1 MAKKNCKIYTAD
13 QYDPETGQPYPNAVG
28 IDVTDTKAIQ
38 RLLLENID
46 KLTPED
52 FGVKKKAQVLEEKA
66 KSGGQDIQKTIDKAL
81 NSALD
86 TDVKRG
92 VADALVYD
100 TLSNKQ
106 QRAVIDELAAEL
118 GSTDNIIDAAN
129 SLAMY
134 PWQRVLLYNV
144 GLEQLAE
151 QAKGLTG
158 KAKDANTKQQ
168 VQTLLALKDAASSF
182 AKGLQAMQVIYK
194 SPASPIAIQMA
205 VEADIEQANK
215 TAKERGKKA
224 AKEVLNEMKKD
235 YTAGDVIDDVAETL
249 TGETDIKKEE
259 EKIKVTKQKIAKER
273 KGTKKNP
280 ISVLNNTKKKGG
292 TLGAAFDTLNKVAS
306 QSMLPQNV
314 QSALNSVVRGM
325 IDDGVT
331 SIADIAN
338 AINKKWK
345 GRFSEGIE
353 EAYNNAREELQSEN
367 SPIELDS
374 IEETEIT
381 ANEIKQA
388 AKDLVDASARI
399 TAEKLAERARKK
411 EANKQIREAA
421 KENQSENANV
431 IIAEKLLRDI
441 QNLANPEL
449 KREQTLVKQVAAAYQ
464 AKVKELLGIK
474 SEGKTKT
481 AEQILKDKTAFA
493 SEKTWEDIRKS
504 VIAAIDNDKTLT
516 KVDKE
521 YLKNDFLAHYI
532 DNGIKTLLTG
542 TDVKKILGKAGNW
555 RDIIKNE
562 DTVDKA
568 KEKLKNF
575 VEGITDNPAVA
586 EQINKAFDD
595 AVKTKRVEAIKRT
608 IKAKSNTKAK
618 SKVVKAVDKMAAMI
632 AQGGLDID
640 GVFDVLSD
648 DFGII
653 SLDADQKAEL
663 KILSENLYNAPKDS
677 FLKDNARHKIAAF
690 VNDIVLNNWAKF
702 LQNAEALSVINLFT
716 PETLAVNFLGSG
728 FEWLDTLDLDTFRN
742 NKAINGLAK
751 AELAKAYAAFV
762 TIMNGGSAYIE
773 SYTESID
780 KVSDSGSGSKEHTLN
795 SLESKSG
802 GRLFGIVPEIWA
814 TVDGKMVDLNLFNY
828 AQKTVRG
835 IGRTM
840 NAGDAF
846 FMVGINNKAAFNIR
860 QNQLILQGVS
870 KPIAANQARTEV
882 YGGDMV
888 AAKEQAAREIARSG
902 EKLTDANIT
911 RRAAEIL
918 RGEMPNEV
926 NVLAEQI
933 TMEQTFKAAT
943 PNDFVGT
950 IARQALNLPPNLIR
964 LLLYG
969 NPIVGKSI
977 LWGLANSDNPSV
989 AAATKSFVNILTKWV
1004 MPFTSGIAHLAERAA
1019 EGILPYAAL
1028 KMGLY
1033 YAKQQGG
1040 KDYSVGGFD
1049 LWVSA
1054 KTDAEIAAFQVRNQ
1068 LLIRKA
1074 IKGTAVILPLLIASL
1089 GDDDD
1094 DDEVQIYGNGEIEF
1108 TGKKTAN
1115 LKYKRVVIINGVA
1128 IPFKAFPDMEPILN
1142 AYGAIA
1148 DMKRAGIDVSAAQ
1161 QSAIITSAYFDT
1173 GYMEGVTRLKKLA
1186 TSDEN
1191 YERKTTL
1198 NGIVNSIVPLVG
1210 VMRWTQ
1216 RNFTD
1221 PYQKDLQNLGLFD
1234 QLKYYAGLDV
1244 DEKYNVTDWDGNL
1257 VKIAY
1262 EYPNLTSM
1270 NADFKKQYDKN
1281 VTPSYRLLQ
1290 KANFQ
1295 MTEPKQTEL
1304 FFDEDKSEMF
1314 SKDQTVQYK
1323 GFMKETF
1330 KNVRENSYKANEGDW
1345 KGAPPNVIL
1354 KYADDIE
1361 QYSKSVAEM
1370 LMLVEYKKPIPKAL
1384 KESVYK
1390 AGGQEAKVK
1399 PLFFFLPQ
1407 KTKDKII
1414 SVVPE
1419 ATPQSGVYRIGQT
1432 VIPIK

>member
-13 QYDPETGQPYPNAVG
+13 QLNPDGSPKDGAIG
-28 IDVTDTKAIQ
+28 IDTTDTKAIQ

-46 KLTPED
+46 KLTPKD
-52 FGVKKKAQVLEEKA
+52 FGVKPKAQVLEEKA

-158 KAKDANTKQQ
+158 KAKAANTKQQ

-235 YTAGDVIDDVAETL
+235 YTAGEVIDDVAETL

-259 EKIKVTKQKIAKER
+259 EKIKVTKQNIAKER

-374 IEETEIT
+374 IEETERA

-449 KREQTLVKQVAAAYQ
+449 KREQSLVKQVAAAYQ

-762 TIMNGGSAYIE
+762 TIMKGGSAYIE

-802 GRLFGIVPEIWA
+802 GRLLGVVPEIWA

-1040 KDYSVGGFD
+1040 KDYSIGGFD

-1068 LLIRKA
+1068 LLLRKA
-1074 IKGTAVILPLLIASL
+1074 VKGTAVILPLLIASL
-1089 GDDDD
+1089 GDDD

-1108 TGKKTAN
+1108 TGKKAAN

-1281 VTPSYRLLQ
+1281 VTPSYKLLQ

-1370 LMLVEYKKPIPKAL
+1370 LMLVEYEKPIPKAL

>member
-1 MAKKNCKIYTAD
+1 VACKLYPLDQFEAD
-13 QYDPETGQPYPNAVG
+13 GVTLKDDAVG
-28 IDVTDTKAIQ
+28 IDLSDIEAVQ
-38 RLLLENID
+38 RFLLENADKID
-46 KLTPED
+46 PEML
-52 FGVKKKAQVLEEKA
+52 GVKSKAQVLEEKA
-66 KSGGQDIQKTIDKAL
+66 RSGGQDIQKTIDKAL

-92 VADALVYD
+92 VADALVYE

-106 QRAVIDELAAEL
+106 QRAVIDELSEEL

-129 SLAMY
+129 SLAMF

-151 QAKGLTG
+151 QSKGLTG
-158 KAKDANTKQQ
+158 KAKEANTKQQ
-168 VQTLLALKDAASSF
+168 IETLLALKDAASSF
-182 AKGLQAMQVIYK
+182 AKGLQAMQVVYN
-194 SPASPIAIQMA
+194 SPASPIAIQMVA
-205 VEADIEQANK
+205 EADIEQANK
-215 TAKERGKKA
+215 TVKKKGKKA
-224 AKEVLNEMKKD
+224 AKEVLDEMNKD
-235 YTAGDVIDDVAETL
+235 YTAGDVIDEVAETL

-259 EKIKVTKQKIAKER
+259 EKIKVTKQNIAKER

-280 ISVLNNTKKKGG
+280 ISVLNSTKKKGG
-292 TLGAAFDTLNKVAS
+292 TLGAAYDTLNEVAK
-306 QSMLPQNV
+306 QSLLPQNV

-325 IDDGVT
+325 IDEGVT
-331 SIADIAN
+331 SVADIAN

-345 GRFSEGIE
+345 GKFSEGIE

-374 IEETEIT
+374 IEETQRAT
-381 ANEIKQA
+381 DEIKQA

-411 EANKQIREAA
+411 AANKQIQADA

-449 KREQTLVKQVAAAYQ
+449 KREQSLVKQVAAAYQ
-464 AKVKELLGIK
+464 AKVRELLGIK

-481 AEQILKDKTAFA
+481 ADQILKDKTAFA

-521 YLKNDFLAHYI
+521 YLKDDFLAHYI

-568 KEKLKNF
+568 KEKLRGF

-618 SKVVKAVDKMAAMI
+618 SKVVKAVDKMAAMV

-640 GVFDVLSD
+640 GIFDVLSD
-648 DFGII
+648 EFGII
-653 SLDADQKAEL
+653 SLDADQKAQL
-663 KILSENLYNAPKDS
+663 KILSENLYNAPKNS

-716 PETLAVNFLGSG
+716 PETLAVNFIGSG

-742 NKAINGLAK
+742 NKAIDGLTK

-762 TIMNGGSAYIE
+762 TIMKGGSAYIE

-780 KVSDSGSGSKEHTLN
+780 KMSDSGSGSKEHTLN

-802 GRLFGIVPEIWA
+802 GRLLGVVPEIWA
-814 TVDGKMVDLNLFNY
+814 TVDGTMVDLNLFNY

-870 KPIAANQARTEV
+870 KPMAANQARTEV

-950 IARQALNLPPNLIR
+950 IARLALNTPPDLIR
-964 LLLYG
+964 LIVYG
-969 NPIVGKSI
+969 NPRVGKS
-977 LWGLANSDNPSV
+977 LAWGLANSDNPSV
-989 AAATKSFVNILTKWV
+989 AAATKSLVNILTKWV
-1004 MPFTSGIAHLAERAA
+1004 MPFTSGISNLAERAA
-1019 EGILPYAAL
+1019 EMVLPYAAL
-1028 KMGLY
+1028 KAGLN

-1040 KDYSVGGFD
+1040 KDYSIGGVD

-1068 LLIRKA
+1068 LLLRKA
-1074 IKGTAVILPLLIASL
+1074 IKGTAVILPLLIAAL

-1094 DDEVQIYGNGEIEF
+1094 DVQIYGNGEIEF
-1108 TGKKTAN
+1108 TGKKAAN
-1115 LKYKRVVIINGVA
+1115 LKYKRVVVINGVA

-1186 TSDEN
+1186 TGDAN
-1191 YERKTTL
+1191 YTQKTTV
-1198 NGIVNSIVPLVG
+1198 NGLVNSIVPLVG

-1221 PYQKDLQNLGLFD
+1221 PYQKDLQNLGLLD
-1234 QLKYYAGLDV
+1234 QLKYYSGLNV
-1244 DEKYNVTDWDGNL
+1244 DERYNVTDWDGNL

-1281 VTPSYRLLQ
+1281 VTPSYKLLQ

-1295 MTEPKQTEL
+1295 MTEPKQTDL
-1304 FFDEDKSEMF
+1304 FFDENKSELF

-1345 KGAPPNVIL
+1345 KAAPPNVVL

-1361 QYSKSVAEM
+1361 QYSKSVAEL
-1370 LMLVEYKKPIPKAL
+1370 LMLVEYKKPISKAL
-1384 KESVYK
+1384 KETVYK
-1390 AGGQEAKVK
+1390 AGGENAKVK

-1407 KTKDKII
+1407 KTKDKIM
-1414 SVVPE
+1414 SVTPE
-1419 ATPQSGVYRIGQT
+1419 AKPKGGTYRIGAT
-1432 VIPIK
+1432 EITTE